1 MKEFI
6 VENYQLIIL
15 ICACLL
21 DALLFILGY
30 RSKRSFTPL
39 GEVVAALPKLIYKA
53 EKQYG
58 AGNGSSKKLMV
69 LDLAINLYKEITGV
83 EVDYKSWIADEI
95 SSQIELI
102 LRTPQKKE
110 GKIDEK

>member
-15 ICACLL
+15 VCACLL
-21 DALLFILGY
+21 DVLLFVLGIKKKKGF
-30 RSKRSFTPL
+30 SPL
-39 GEVVAALPKLIYKA
+39 NEVIAALPKMIYKA

-69 LDLAINLYKEITGV
+69 LDLALNLYKEITGV
-83 EVDYKSWIADEI
+83 DVDYKSWIADDI
-95 SSQIELI
+95 SSQIEMI